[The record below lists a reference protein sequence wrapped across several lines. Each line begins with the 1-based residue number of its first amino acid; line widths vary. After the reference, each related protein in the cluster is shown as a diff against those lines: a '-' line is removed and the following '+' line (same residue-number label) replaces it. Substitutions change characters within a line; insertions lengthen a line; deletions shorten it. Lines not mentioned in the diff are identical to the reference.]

1 MVSYNALAA
10 ACEQHGSG
18 EMGREVVGLTRVKL
32 AKSKEILAYC
42 SQFGGSPCV
51 FDSEGIAGVL
61 ETVSLLG
68 S

>member
-1 MVSYNALAA
+1 
-10 ACEQHGSG
+10 
-18 EMGREVVGLTRVKL
+18 MGREVVGLTRVKL